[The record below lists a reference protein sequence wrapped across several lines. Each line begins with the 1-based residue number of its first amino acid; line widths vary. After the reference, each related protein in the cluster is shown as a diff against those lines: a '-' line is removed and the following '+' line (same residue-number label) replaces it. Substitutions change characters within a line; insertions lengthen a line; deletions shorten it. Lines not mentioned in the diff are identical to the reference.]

1 MNVYLGQLQDNC
13 DDASASI
20 GRFMVTLQVFTNRG
34 RGDNPGL

>member
-13 DDASASI
+13 DDGASH
-20 GRFMVTLQVFTNRG
+20 GHGMVTLQVFTSQG